1 MTLINDNDLFFTCSL
16 IEFIGRQMKQRR
28 GAVAIMLGIDI
39 IMHIYNHADVLHC
52 EVIEKTADY
61 FENYC
66 KIPVGDFDNVADCKY
81 NVPSYWDIGKV
92 YMRLIR
98 NAGKDGDLTATI
110 MAVYNSFITDAIS
123 NFNSDLFYQNP
134 DYLLACYEDGEIIC
148 ED

>member
-1 MTLINDNDLFFTCSL
+1 MTTIFFFTCSL

-28 GAVAIMLGIDI
+28 GAVANMLGIDI

-98 NAGKDGDLTATI
+98 NACKDGDLPATI